1 MLRILF
7 FLLLSVS
14 WTAGWAS
21 NPYQIFI
28 LHSYSQEY
36 PWTKNQHDSFISNYY
51 TKTDNPSLISTEYLD
66 TKRRQFDKNYKES
79 FQRYLKNKYDGYT
92 PDLIYITDDDALTF
106 ALEYFNDL
114 FKSVPVI
121 FSGINNLSIHE
132 QLDGSRF
139 TGVYEK
145 KDISKNIEIL
155 KALDSNFNEIIIV
168 GDGSS
173 TYAVIEEEII
183 LQLKMYPDISAQYI
197 THQNIDELTKA
208 LKKSKGKYLFLTTL
222 GKITDSTGNTQ
233 TLKNIISQI
242 ANAGDF
248 SIISM
253 EDNYLQQ
260 GILGGYVTSGKL
272 QGKTAADLAIKFQ
285 KTRMIEK
292 ISAVTESSNQYIFDY
307 LELTKNNFVLPES
320 IESQSI
326 ILNKPLS
333 FYQRN
338 RTVILGIIIG
348 LTLLLIISLGTFL
361 IILARKN
368 LLIQASSY
376 KEQEL
381 GHLINEA
388 TKELLAERQKLNMA
402 QAIAHIGNY
411 CWDVNSNTTTWSDEL
426 YHIVGYTPSELQPSY
441 DAYVKCI
448 HPEDKEKFLALTEK
462 VFEIKD
468 SYQSE
473 YRILRPNGEV
483 RYVYEQGEVKLD
495 SNNEVAGLDG
505 VIQDITQ
512 QKRDEAEHERL
523 QRELNQARKM
533 EALGQLTGG
542 IAHDFN
548 NMLGIIVGYSTLAL
562 DGYKNTLEPNILEF
576 FENINHAALRARDL
590 VRKMMVFSRDDQ
602 GKSEALN
609 IEKITSESIQMLRS
623 VIPSSIEIIYHHD
636 ENLPKVMMDNVQMQ
650 QIIMNLCLNAKDA
663 MNDLGTMT
671 IHLRLRSNINH
682 ECSACHKKVLGAW
695 VELSVADT
703 GSGMPT
709 KTVEHIFDPFFTTK
723 DVSKGTG
730 MGLAVV
736 HSIVD
741 QNGGHIL
748 IETEID
754 KGSTFHILFPGIN
767 VTASN
772 QEEMNHH
779 SRENIQDGNKEKI
792 LVVDD
797 EPILTDLICKY
808 LTKFNYQCV
817 VKNSSTEAWQL
828 FEEDPNEFDL
838 LITDQTMPK
847 MTGTELIEKIRNSKP
862 NMPAILVTGH
872 SDTINK
878 SQAESMNII
887 YMSKPV
893 DTSVLLAMIANEL
906 KKIS

>member
-1 MLRILF
+1 MLRIVF
-7 FLLLSVS
+7 VLLLSAFCSV
-14 WTAGWAS
+14 GWAS
-21 NPYQIFI
+21 NPYKIFV

-36 PWTKNQHDSFISNYY
+36 PWTKSQHDSFISNYY
-51 TKTDNPSLISTEYLD
+51 TKTDNASLISTEYLD
-66 TKRRQFDKNYKES
+66 TKRRQFDKNYKEN

-92 PDLIYITDDDALTF
+92 PDLIYITDDDALTY

-121 FSGINNLSIHE
+121 FSGINNLSISE
-132 QLDGSRF
+132 QLDSSRF

-155 KALDSNFNEIIIV
+155 KTLDSSFNDIIIV

-173 TYAVIEEEII
+173 TYAVIEEEIK
-183 LQLKMYPDISAQYI
+183 LQLKKYPGISAQYI
-197 THQNIDELTKA
+197 ANQNIDDLTKA
-208 LKKSKGKYLFLTTL
+208 LKISKGKYLFLTTL

-253 EDNYLQQ
+253 EDNYLQR
-260 GILGGYVTSGKL
+260 GVLGGYVTSGRL
-272 QGKTAADLAIKFQ
+272 QGKTAADLAIRFQ

-292 ISAVTESSNQYIFDY
+292 IPAVTESSNEYIFDY

-320 IESQSI
+320 IENQSI

-338 RTVILGIIIG
+338 RTIILGIIIG
-348 LTLLLIISLGTFL
+348 LTLLLIISLVTFL

-402 QAIAHIGNY
+402 QAITHIGNY

-426 YHIVGYTPSELQPSY
+426 YDIVGYTPSELKPSY
-441 DAYVKCI
+441 DAYVKCV
-448 HPEDKEKFLALTEK
+448 HPEDKEKFLALTAQ
-462 VFEIKD
+462 VLQVKD
-468 SYQSE
+468 SYKSE

-512 QKRDEAEHERL
+512 RKHDEVEHDRL

-548 NMLGIIVGYSTLAL
+548 NMLGIIVGYSNLAL
-562 DGYKNTLEPNILEF
+562 DGYKDDLEPKILKF
-576 FENINHAALRARDL
+576 FENINQASLRARDL
-590 VRKMMVFSRDDQ
+590 VKKMMVFSRDDQ

-609 IEKITSESIQMLRS
+609 IENIISESIQMLRS

-663 MNDLGTMT
+663 MNDVGTMA

-682 ECSACHKKVLGAW
+682 ECIACHKKILGTW
-695 VELSVADT
+695 VELSVSDT
-703 GSGMPT
+703 GTGMT
-709 KTVEHIFDPFFTTK
+709 TETVEHIFNPFFTTK

-741 QNGGHIL
+741 QHAGHI
-748 IETEID
+748 IIDTEID
-754 KGSTFHILFPGIN
+754 KGSTFNILFPGIN
-767 VTASN
+767 ATASN
-772 QEEMNHH
+772 EDEMSSHT
-779 SRENIQDGNKEKI
+779 RKNIDYGNKEKI

-797 EPILTDLICKY
+797 EPLLTEFISEY
-808 LTKFNYQCV
+808 LTGFNYQCV

-828 FEEDPNEFDL
+828 FEEDPNEFSL
-838 LITDQTMPK
+838 LITDQTMPN
-847 MTGTELIEKIRNSKP
+847 MMGTELIEKIRNLKP

-878 SQAESMNII
+878 SQAESMNIT
-887 YMSKPV
+887 YMNKPV
-893 DTSVLLAMIANEL
+893 DTSVLLAMIFTEL
-906 KKIS
+906 KKI